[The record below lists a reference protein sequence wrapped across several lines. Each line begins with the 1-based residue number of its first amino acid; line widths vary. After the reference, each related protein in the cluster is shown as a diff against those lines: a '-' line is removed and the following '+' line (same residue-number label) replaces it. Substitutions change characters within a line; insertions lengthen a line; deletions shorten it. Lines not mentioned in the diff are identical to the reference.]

1 MPRKKPSEEMSIV
14 PESIRDM
21 IGNRVPKE
29 DRAALSAMA
38 EEARPRMRSESTQMA
53 RAEREFRDAYE
64 DARPSMNPIKN
75 ISDLVT
81 GRAMDQAER
90 LGRAKYD
97 MNKAEEE
104 TGGYAKGG
112 MVKKYAK
119 GGMVCHPRGQGK
131 ARSKPCKI
139 C

>member
-53 RAEREFRDAYE
+53 RAEREYRDAYE

-75 ISDLVT
+75 ISDLMT

-90 LGRAKYD
+90 LGRARSG
-97 MNKAEEE
+97 MSEAESQ

-112 MVKKYAK
+112 LVKKGK
-119 GGMVCHPRGQGK
+119 GEMIQVRGQGK
-131 ARSKPCKI
+131 ARSKPCKM

>member
-38 EEARPRMRSESTQMA
+38 EE
-53 RAEREFRDAYE
+53 
-64 DARPSMNPIKN
+64 
-75 ISDLVT
+75 
-81 GRAMDQAER
+81 
-90 LGRAKYD
+90 
-97 MNKAEEE
+97 E

-119 GGMVCHPRGQGK
+119 GGLVKVRGYGK

>member
-53 RAEREFRDAYE
+53 RAEREYRDAYE

-90 LGRAKYD
+90 LGRASYG
-97 MNKAEEE
+97 MSKAEEE

-119 GGMVCHPRGQGK
+119 GGLVKVRGYGK

>member
-14 PESIRDM
+14 PESIRNM
-21 IGNRVPKE
+21 MGNRVSGE
-29 DRAALSAMA
+29 DRAALNAMA

>member
-1 MPRKKPSEEMSIV
+1 MQRKKPSEEMSIV

-21 IGNRVPKE
+21 MGNRVSKE

-53 RAEREFRDAYE
+53 RAEREFRDAYKE
-64 DARPSMNPIKN
+64 SGPSWNPIKN

-81 GRAMDQAER
+81 GRTMERAED
-90 LGRAKYD
+90 LGRARYNL
-97 MNKAEEE
+97 NKTEDQ

-112 MVKKYAK
+112 MVKKYAN
-119 GGMVCHPRGQGK
+119 GGLVKVRGYGK